1 MDGATGTGA
10 TYVEK
15 LTPSPGIWAGAWA
28 FSLALGLIV
37 YAVFGPVLAVAAA
50 LIPAAALSV
59 LLSRSATE
67 ITVAGGML
75 TVGRAHIPVS
85 ALGPARALDAEES
98 RLVRGPESD
107 PAGFHVIRGWLPA
120 GVRAEVVDAGD
131 PTPYWFVAS
140 RHPQELASAIEQARS
155 VSGR

>member
-1 MDGATGTGA
+1 MEGATGTGA
-10 TYVEK
+10 TYVER

-28 FSLALGLIV
+28 FSLAIGLIV
-37 YAVFGPVLAVAAA
+37 FAAFGPVLAVAAV
-50 LIPAAALSV
+50 LIPGAALTV

-67 ITVAGGML
+67 ITVADGVL
-75 TVGRAHIPVS
+75 TVGRAHIPVT
-85 ALGPARALDAEES
+85 ALGPARALDAEAS

-107 PAGFHVIRGWLPA
+107 PAGFHVIRGWLPT

-140 RHPQELASAIEQARS
+140 RHPQELATAIEAARS
-155 VSGR
+155 AAGR